1 MLDLFGCNLC
11 FGQMDLSI
19 KLITQYENHHQPE
32 WKVILVNSIVSKRDV
47 STMSITPCAQVI
59 VVLPEYLELCL

>member
-1 MLDLFGCNLC
+1 
-11 FGQMDLSI
+11 MDLSI